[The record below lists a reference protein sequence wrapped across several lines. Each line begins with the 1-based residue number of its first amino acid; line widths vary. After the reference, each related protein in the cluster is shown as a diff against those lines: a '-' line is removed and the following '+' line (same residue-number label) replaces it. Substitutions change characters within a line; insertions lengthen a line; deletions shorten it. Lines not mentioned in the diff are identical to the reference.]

1 LHPRFLAATSPVN
14 YVYISFVYKQDSAS
28 VLNASCTFW
37 KNRVVRF
44 TYNTGTGKLESPVSL
59 CDTLPGGNDHNSQ
72 RMIIKKVGA
81 SYYLFYA
88 QGDLGAGQL
97 ACRDRVQKAQN
108 INSYEGKI
116 LRFNLDTDGDNGT
129 LTAPNNWIPND
140 NPYNVMLSKQ
150 SAVWATGI
158 RNNQGFAVDT
168 VLNIMYG
175 SSHGPYSD
183 DEINIIEPFRNYGQ
197 PLVIGYASDGNYNGT
212 MTAGVNTSVSAG
224 NPFAGGGNNSGIS
237 AN

>member
-1 LHPRFLAATSPVN
+1 MNEVFKQTILSGPNVLLDPWEVTYGPDDKLWITESKGYKVYRMDTATGAKTTVLDISQEVHSYRLRIKYSIVNLPMEVVSREVLQDWRCIQDFWQLQVPVN
-14 YVYISFVYKQDSAS
+14 YVYISYVYKQDSAS

-97 ACRDRVQKAQN
+97 SCRDRVQKAQN

-116 LRFNLDTDGDNGT
+116 LRFNLDTG
-129 LTAPNNWIPND
+129 
-140 NPYNVMLSKQ
+140 
-150 SAVWATGI
+150 
-158 RNNQGFAVDT
+158 R
-168 VLNIMYG
+168 
-175 SSHGPYSD
+175 
-183 DEINIIEPFRNYGQ
+183 R
-197 PLVIGYASDGNYNGT
+197 
-212 MTAGVNTSVSAG
+212 
-224 NPFAGGGNNSGIS
+224 
-237 AN
+237 